1 MSKRS
6 LAAVAAAV
14 LVVAG
19 CGADDESSAPA
30 ATTTSVAPADLSP
43 CEVPG
48 IPTAKC
54 GSVTV
59 PLDRAHPDAG
69 TTTVGFTLVPRTDQ
83 AQPSLGTVVTNP
95 GGPGTGAVDAVG
107 HVYAD
112 GLKPIL
118 DRRDLLLIDPRGVG
132 RSSPITCAA
141 LEGPEM
147 IFASG
152 DGQRAAIG
160 ECGKQLGDKARYYG
174 TAAVAD
180 DFDDVRAALGLER
193 LDLLGDSYGTY
204 LMATYVARHPE
215 RVRSVVLS
223 GAYPVHTDDNVAGG
237 VAIAALRHATG
248 LVCERTTSCSG
259 DTVLNDLGALA
270 ARLRTAPVPMDLR
283 YEEKTYPIV
292 LDERMLAGTVGKA
305 YAGSADVEKKLALA
319 KALAAAR
326 TGDLAPVQD
335 LVRAHLVELASIFA
349 LGPSVVSPA
358 LLWATTCHDY
368 PQDFAYSDGA
378 ADRERDF
385 DDSVRRQNAGDFAP
399 FSPDAWLSRDFYDV
413 GACLD
418 WPNDPTAGAPFP
430 KGTKLADVPALV
442 LAGDLDANTST
453 TSGKQA
459 AAQFPN
465 ARFVEVADA
474 GHTPT
479 STPEGAR
486 LVMEFITAD
495 R

>member
-6 LAAVAAAV
+6 LAAVVAAV
-14 LVVAG
+14 LLVAG
-19 CGADDESSAPA
+19 CGEDDESSAPP
-30 ATTTSVAPADLSP
+30 TTTPVAPARLSP
-43 CEVPG
+43 CEVPE
-48 IPTAKC
+48 IPTAQC

-59 PLDRAHPDAG
+59 PLDRANPEAG

-118 DRRDLLLIDPRGVG
+118 DRRDLLLVDPRGVG
-132 RSSPITCAA
+132 RSSPIHCPA

-147 IFASG
+147 VFASA

-180 DFDDVRAALGLER
+180 DFDDVRAALGLDR

-215 RVRSVVLS
+215 HVRSVVLS

-237 VAIAALRHATG
+237 VAIAALRRAVG

-259 DTVLNDLGALA
+259 DAVLGDLDALA
-270 ARLRTAPVPMDLR
+270 ARLRATPVPTDLQ
-283 YEEKTYPIV
+283 YEGKTYPIV
-292 LDERMLAGTVGKA
+292 LDERMLAGTVGKL
-305 YAGSADVEKKLALA
+305 YAGSADVDKKLELA
-319 KALAAAR
+319 RALAAAR

-335 LVRAHLVELASIFA
+335 VVRAHLVELASIFA
-349 LGPSVVSPA
+349 LGPSVVSHA

-368 PQDFAYSDGA
+368 PQDFDYSDGA

-385 DDSVRRQNAGDFAP
+385 DDSVKRLKTEDYAP
-399 FSPDAWLSRDFYDV
+399 FSPTAWLSRDFYDV

-465 ARFVEVADA
+465 ARFVEVKDA

-479 STPEGAR
+479 STPEGAK
-486 LVMEFITAD
+486 LVMEFISAD